1 MRGISLAAV
10 VAFLLTS
17 AFATLGS
24 FQGTLVAP
32 PPEQSSAQVIWVQG
46 RNQMIRRVEIAHAA
60 VRYDDGVP
68 NSQRS
73 ARAEEAL
80 APGAV
85 VMVTAEQDGNG
96 EWQAREIRI
105 LKPAAASRAASH
117 PSPSPK

>member
-1 MRGISLAAV
+1 MRGVSLAAV
-10 VAFLLTS
+10 VAFLLTF

-32 PPEQSSAQVIWVQG
+32 PPEQSSTQVIWVQG
-46 RNQMIRRVEIAHAA
+46 RNHMVRRVEIGHAV
-60 VRYDDGVP
+60 VRYDDDVP
-68 NSQRS
+68 GSQRS

-96 EWQAREIRI
+96 EWQAREVRI
-105 LKPAAASRAASH
+105 LKPAAAARRAAAAH
-117 PSPSPK
+117 